1 MLPIADMPVTLST
14 ADILHI
20 TDMPVTLTIA
30 DMTVTLS
37 SLNNPTKMFQHVVHI
52 KACVHYFFIIFLFFH

>member
-1 MLPIADMPVTLST
+1 MPVTLTIADMPVTLST

-30 DMTVTLS
+30 DMPVTLS
-37 SLNNPTKMFQHVVHI
+37 SCADILTFSIFTSLNNGTG
-52 KACVHYFFIIFLFFH
+52 Y